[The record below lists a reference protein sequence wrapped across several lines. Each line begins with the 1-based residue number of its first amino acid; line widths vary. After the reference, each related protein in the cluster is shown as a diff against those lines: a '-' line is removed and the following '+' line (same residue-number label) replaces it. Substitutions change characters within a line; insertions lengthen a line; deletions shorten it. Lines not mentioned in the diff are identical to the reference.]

1 MILCDIK
8 KQIAELQAELEGI
21 LDHSSLVILVKL
33 LAVLESCYSIASTQA
48 QTIQQL
54 KNEINR
60 LKGEQGKP
68 TIKPDKAKSYSTE
81 KERKEAEFIPE
92 PSKIGFRLTKE

>member
-1 MILCDIK
+1 MTLCEIE
-8 KQIAELQAELEGI
+8 KQITELQSGFEGI
-21 LDHSSLVILVKL
+21 SDPSSLELLIKL
-33 LAVLESCYSIASTQA
+33 LALLESCYWIASMHS

-68 TIKPDKAKSYSTE
+68 YTQRELGSVFWNKKQKV
-81 KERKEAEFIPE
+81 F
-92 PSKIGFRLTKE
+92 L